1 MQFQRGTVAFVVNT
15 NYKFS
20 FINYKA
26 KPPAERVWIAKAM
39 LQYLQKESPS
49 VYYDWECFKIRN
61 IAEGDRDEKEFI
73 THGMGVQVSCGMGAE
88 EAA

>member
-1 MQFQRGTVAFVVNT
+1 MNSKSYAAVFTKRIS
-15 NYKFS
+15 FS
-20 FINYKA
+20 IL
-26 KPPAERVWIAKAM
+26 R
-39 LQYLQKESPS
+39 LG
-49 VYYDWECFKIRN
+49 CFKIRN

>member
-1 MQFQRGTVAFVVNT
+1 
-15 NYKFS
+15 
-20 FINYKA
+20 
-26 KPPAERVWIAKAM
+26 M

-49 VYYDWECFKIRN
+49 VYYDWECFKICN